1 MVCRAE
7 VRWQCWNLGVLV
19 FFTPV
24 FFSGHENLV
33 RKEFSVGVPPTASA
47 VFRSSGLSPSVNG
60 GQRLVLRVQLFS
72 VRGRFYHKAAGS
84 VLYGGISSLGSLP
97 VVVLCESRISFGCV
111 LAVLPVVDSVGSV
124 HPPPSSNIPKNGAN
138 GKKVAST
145 SGSKTPW
152 VDLFKSSKETVDS
165 SFKLNFCPPV
175 NGEAVL
181 ERHEIRIV
189 QKPWAFGLLGCFAG
203 RFPGIEG
210 INALL
215 DNWKDKW
222 KVKCKMNPQPN
233 GYVLFR
239 FQSES
244 DRCTILSN
252 GPYFLYGKRLFLD
265 SLPEGFRLDKSDFC
279 MVPTW
284 IRLVDLPVECWHPA
298 AYSKISSCIGNPI
311 CMDSMTQVGWKKDY
325 ARMLVEIDTSIP
337 PLESVPI
344 TLPNGDKFHQAVFY
358 EVYPRYCVN
367 CNSSRHYKEKCPKLK
382 SCVEENVSIDHLIVD
397 CKRMYLSWR
406 WNKPGG
412 DSVNAEPE
420 PAVVCGDGAEMGDPN
435 EEPSE
440 IPATTPVPLDTSQSE
455 PAVAEMRVSAQDGE
469 GTVMVTPVPS
479 SATESPN
486 PHPLESDCESE
497 TSLEP
502 TSPGSASSESSDE
515 SAEVSSDSSASSPS
529 IIPKTICDSA
539 TARAKDCMVKA
550 LAAVQLE
557 ASRARLQLM
566 ALKKDLAKPACL
578 SKSNNSSQP
587 FDFKAALLSPAK
599 QLASTSKQSGKSKNS
614 VLVLPVPL
622 MAFSPD
628 RGSRRRRPPSRIS
641 ANKYEKVLKDLL
653 PSEQFFVDYDIIRSG
668 RIVLVWNANKV
679 DLVERRD
686 LWAKLQTYQSSISL
700 PWTVCGD
707 FNTVKGPNEKIGGI
721 VPTNYF
727 TKDLV
732 NCCNN
737 LDLTDAPSVGNL
749 FTWSNGRVKAK
760 LDRVLI
766 DHLWA
771 NGNFNCW
778 VEYKDF
784 DFISDHCPILIKLF
798 NNSEATNRPF
808 KFFNMW
814 ISHPSFQ
821 QILED
826 VWHRFIAGT
835 CQYQFVQHLK
845 ALKAP
850 LKRLNREEFGHI
862 SERAKAASLEF
873 SHFAQSLDVVNA
885 TESDRS
891 KLSDLRNRASFLAEA
906 ERQFYNQKLK
916 FKVLIDGD
924 KGSKYFH
931 DLVKKSNRDK
941 SITCILDQQGQ
952 PTTSLNQ
959 VGNLF
964 VEHFKDL
971 FGSERVRSTC
981 TSDFLCN
988 GPTLSNDLHDILLK
1002 EAVYKVKCAIIEHT
1016 GSPHLARIFL
1026 VSAFWK
1032 NKFHTALVYELLRH
1046 KANEA
1051 VCWKFTWR
1059 PCIPRKFSFILWLA
1073 LWNRLKTKDRL
1084 FLPDF
1089 ESDCSLCIG
1098 QKESA
1103 NHLFFR
1109 CYFSQQVWSK
1119 IRESFGF
1126 PRNTIAIRSSIK
1138 WIRRLFKGSRRHS
1151 KAVYIALACTV
1162 YHLWRVRNLVIH
1174 DSVRPT
1180 LDGLVNCIATDV
1192 LRVASS
1198 VRL

>member
-1 MVCRAE
+1 
-7 VRWQCWNLGVLV
+7 
-19 FFTPV
+19 
-24 FFSGHENLV
+24 
-33 RKEFSVGVPPTASA
+33 
-47 VFRSSGLSPSVNG
+47 
-60 GQRLVLRVQLFS
+60 
-72 VRGRFYHKAAGS
+72 
-84 VLYGGISSLGSLP
+84 
-97 VVVLCESRISFGCV
+97 
-111 LAVLPVVDSVGSV
+111 
-124 HPPPSSNIPKNGAN
+124 
-138 GKKVAST
+138 
-145 SGSKTPW
+145 
-152 VDLFKSSKETVDS
+152 
-165 SFKLNFCPPV
+165 
-175 NGEAVL
+175 
-181 ERHEIRIV
+181 
-189 QKPWAFGLLGCFAG
+189 
-203 RFPGIEG
+203 
-210 INALL
+210 
-215 DNWKDKW
+215 
-222 KVKCKMNPQPN
+222 
-233 GYVLFR
+233 
-239 FQSES
+239 
-244 DRCTILSN
+244 
-252 GPYFLYGKRLFLD
+252 
-265 SLPEGFRLDKSDFC
+265 
-279 MVPTW
+279 
-284 IRLVDLPVECWHPA
+284 
-298 AYSKISSCIGNPI
+298 
-311 CMDSMTQVGWKKDY
+311 
-325 ARMLVEIDTSIP
+325 
-337 PLESVPI
+337 
-344 TLPNGDKFHQAVFY
+344 
-358 EVYPRYCVN
+358 
-367 CNSSRHYKEKCPKLK
+367 
-382 SCVEENVSIDHLIVD
+382 
-397 CKRMYLSWR
+397 
-406 WNKPGG
+406 
-412 DSVNAEPE
+412 
-420 PAVVCGDGAEMGDPN
+420 
-435 EEPSE
+435 
-440 IPATTPVPLDTSQSE
+440 
-455 PAVAEMRVSAQDGE
+455 
-469 GTVMVTPVPS
+469 MVTPVPS
-479 SATESPN
+479 SATKSPN

-515 SAEVSSDSSASSPS
+515 SAEVSSDSSTGSPS

-557 ASRARLQLM
+557 ASIARLQLM
-566 ALKKDLAKPACL
+566 ALKKDLAKRACL

-628 RGSRRRRPPSRIS
+628 RGSRQRRPPSRIS
-641 ANKYEKVLKDLL
+641 ANIYEKVLKDLL
-653 PSEQFFVDYDIIRSG
+653 PSEQFFVDYDITRSG

-679 DLVERRD
+679 DCSILDVNPQLVERRD

-766 DHLWA
+766 DPLWA

-845 ALKAP
+845 AFKAP

-873 SHFAQSLDVVNA
+873 SHVAQSLDVVNA

-931 DLVKKSNRDK
+931 DLVKKSNRDR

-1002 EAVYKVKCAIIEHT
+1002 EVTGQEIKDALFDINDQKAPGPDGYSAAFFKKNWNVIGSDLVDAVLE
-1016 GSPHLARIFL
+1016 
-1026 VSAFWK
+1026 
-1032 NKFHTALVYELLRH
+1032 
-1046 KANEA
+1046 
-1051 VCWKFTWR
+1051 
-1059 PCIPRKFSFILWLA
+1059 
-1073 LWNRLKTKDRL
+1073 
-1084 FLPDF
+1084 
-1089 ESDCSLCIG
+1089 
-1098 QKESA
+1098 
-1103 NHLFFR
+1103 FFA
-1109 CYFSQQVWSK
+1109 
-1119 IRESFGF
+1119 
-1126 PRNTIAIRSSIK
+1126 NTIAIRSSIK

>member
-1 MVCRAE
+1 ME
-7 VRWQCWNLGVLV
+7 DSTNI
-19 FFTPV
+19 P
-24 FFSGHENLV
+24 
-33 RKEFSVGVPPTASA
+33 
-47 VFRSSGLSPSVNG
+47 
-60 GQRLVLRVQLFS
+60 
-72 VRGRFYHKAAGS
+72 
-84 VLYGGISSLGSLP
+84 
-97 VVVLCESRISFGCV
+97 
-111 LAVLPVVDSVGSV
+111 VLPAVDSVGPV
-124 HPPPSSNIPKNGAN
+124 HPPPSSNIPKNGAK

-165 SFKLNFCPPV
+165 SLKLNFCPPV

-298 AYSKISSCIGNPI
+298 AYSKISSYIGNPI

-397 CKRMYLSWR
+397 CKRMDLSWR

-420 PAVVCGDGAEMGDPN
+420 PAVVCGDGAEMGDPS

-440 IPATTPVPLDTSQSE
+440 IPATTPVPLDTSRTE
-455 PAVAEMRVSAQDGE
+455 PAVAEMGVSAQDGE
-469 GTVMVTPVPS
+469 GTVMVTPMPS

-502 TSPGSASSESSDE
+502 TSPGSASSESSDK
-515 SAEVSSDSSASSPS
+515 SAEVSSDSSAGSPS

-628 RGSRRRRPPSRIS
+628 RGSRRRRPPSR
-641 ANKYEKVLKDLL
+641 
-653 PSEQFFVDYDIIRSG
+653 F
-668 RIVLVWNANKV
+668 
-679 DLVERRD
+679 
-686 LWAKLQTYQSSISL
+686 
-700 PWTVCGD
+700 
-707 FNTVKGPNEKIGGI
+707 
-721 VPTNYF
+721 
-727 TKDLV
+727 
-732 NCCNN
+732 
-737 LDLTDAPSVGNL
+737 
-749 FTWSNGRVKAK
+749 
-760 LDRVLI
+760 
-766 DHLWA
+766 
-771 NGNFNCW
+771 
-778 VEYKDF
+778 
-784 DFISDHCPILIKLF
+784 
-798 NNSEATNRPF
+798 
-808 KFFNMW
+808 
-814 ISHPSFQ
+814 
-821 QILED
+821 
-826 VWHRFIAGT
+826 
-835 CQYQFVQHLK
+835 
-845 ALKAP
+845 
-850 LKRLNREEFGHI
+850 
-862 SERAKAASLEF
+862 
-873 SHFAQSLDVVNA
+873 
-885 TESDRS
+885 
-891 KLSDLRNRASFLAEA
+891 LS
-906 ERQFYNQKLK
+906 
-916 FKVLIDGD
+916 
-924 KGSKYFH
+924 
-931 DLVKKSNRDK
+931 
-941 SITCILDQQGQ
+941 
-952 PTTSLNQ
+952 
-959 VGNLF
+959 
-964 VEHFKDL
+964 
-971 FGSERVRSTC
+971 
-981 TSDFLCN
+981 
-988 GPTLSNDLHDILLK
+988 
-1002 EAVYKVKCAIIEHT
+1002 
-1016 GSPHLARIFL
+1016 
-1026 VSAFWK
+1026 
-1032 NKFHTALVYELLRH
+1032 
-1046 KANEA
+1046 
-1051 VCWKFTWR
+1051 
-1059 PCIPRKFSFILWLA
+1059 
-1073 LWNRLKTKDRL
+1073 
-1084 FLPDF
+1084 
-1089 ESDCSLCIG
+1089 
-1098 QKESA
+1098 
-1103 NHLFFR
+1103 
-1109 CYFSQQVWSK
+1109 
-1119 IRESFGF
+1119 
-1126 PRNTIAIRSSIK
+1126 
-1138 WIRRLFKGSRRHS
+1138 
-1151 KAVYIALACTV
+1151 
-1162 YHLWRVRNLVIH
+1162 
-1174 DSVRPT
+1174 
-1180 LDGLVNCIATDV
+1180 
-1192 LRVASS
+1192 
-1198 VRL
+1198 